1 MSLPWSAIVP
11 ASGVVESPAFATE
24 KKHLI
29 LAVNNDLIPSS
40 LPYVEV
46 KGNDGVVAYGKEY
59 GQSGFDYLSLKK
71 YFSFLSKNGNSPE
84 KAIVVRWFKD
94 DTSAFVKGGKPT
106 ESATAIIAKGK
117 LGFNMAVDGVAKDVL
132 FDLSSIEDDTPSYS
146 DIASVVATS
155 VKEALGASADFVYSS
170 VTGGFILTG
179 NTKGKTATLS
189 VASNPVDSQY
199 EDASAL
205 LGLASGAV
213 VSNGVSAETFA
224 EFCDRIYNA
233 NSGGFAITPCYG
245 VVVTD
250 EDKHAAI
257 EWLQTVNDGQTYN
270 TAAKLIFTFNDLQT
284 LQAFQKAQG
293 DMTGY
298 VCVYSEHAP
307 TYVNILDAAIGASVD
322 FTIEN
327 GSINFNFQPAD
338 AYADDVVTNNGTV
351 IDYQAGQTN
360 SAMVNALND
369 SKASFVYELGLGS
382 QKKTLYGFGYMN
394 GNFGTED
401 VQLNESALEQN
412 IQSTVV
418 NALVSLNKVKLR
430 GADAKQF
437 VSTLL
442 STPLNLFK
450 TNGVIA
456 DGGDLT
462 DLERVS
468 ITQATGNSAAAD
480 SVATNGYYILVRDI
494 TEEDIAK
501 RQVRVLIV
509 YLAAGVVNRVRVISK
524 IYGA

>member
-24 KKHLI
+24 KKHMI
-29 LAVNNDLIPSS
+29 LAVNNELIPSS
-40 LPYVEV
+40 LPYIEV
-46 KGNDGVVAYGKEY
+46 KGSGGVVAYGKEY
-59 GQSGFDYLSLKK
+59 GQSGFDYISLNK
-71 YFSFLSKNGNSPE
+71 YFSFLSKDGNSPV
-84 KAIVVRWFKD
+84 KAIVARWFKGE
-94 DTSAFVKGGKPT
+94 TAAFIKGVKPT

-117 LGFNMAVDGVAKDVL
+117 VGFNVSVDGVAKDVV
-132 FDLSSIEDDTPSYS
+132 FDLSTIEVDAPSYS
-146 DIASVVATS
+146 DIAGVVDNE
-155 VKEALGASADFVYSS
+155 VKTAIGANASFIYSS

-179 NTKGKTATLS
+179 STKGKTATLS
-189 VASNPVDSQY
+189 QASNPVTSDYADGSV
-199 EDASAL
+199 L
-205 LGLASGAV
+205 LGLSSAV
-213 VSNGVSAETFA
+213 VSNGVNAETFA
-224 EFCDRIYNA
+224 EFCDRVYNA

-250 EDKHAAI
+250 EEKHAAI

-284 LQAFQKAQG
+284 LQAFQKEQG

-298 VCVYSEHAP
+298 VCVYSEHVP

-338 AYADDVVTNNGTV
+338 AYANDVVTNNGTV
-351 IDYQAGQTN
+351 IDYQAGRTN

-369 SKASFVYELGLGS
+369 SKASFVYELGFGS

-412 IQSTVV
+412 IQATVV